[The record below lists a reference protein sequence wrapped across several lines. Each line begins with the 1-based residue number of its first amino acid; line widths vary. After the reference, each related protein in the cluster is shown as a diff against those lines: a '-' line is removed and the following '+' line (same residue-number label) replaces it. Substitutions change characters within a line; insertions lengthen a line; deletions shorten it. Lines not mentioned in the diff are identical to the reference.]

1 MCFTSLFFFSSFP
14 HFSFPF
20 FKSSFK
26 FFPVFHFGWPEY
38 ISLLISTYF
47 TYKIRQ
53 RNPYQCFTF
62 LFDFSFFCI
71 PTNFISFA
79 RINDIDVRSWT
90 YWHIGI
96 CKKKT
101 KKIKNHVYCEWDTN
115 TRWTVTGVFY
125 HIAYQTRCSMKV
137 HKTSK
142 ISWWCKRAKAQELK

>member
-1 MCFTSLFFFSSFP
+1 MCFITLFFFSSFSP
-14 HFSFPF
+14 FS
-20 FKSSFK
+20 
-26 FFPVFHFGWPEY
+26 FPVFHFGQKFPPRGEWPEY

-53 RNPYQCFTF
+53 RNPYQCFTL
-62 LFDFSFFCI
+62 LFVFSFFFCI

-79 RINDIDVRSWT
+79 RINDNDVRSWT

-101 KKIKNHVYCEWDTN
+101 KKIKNHVYCEWDKN
-115 TRWTVTGVFY
+115 TRWPGTGVFY
-125 HIAYQTRCSMKV
+125 HIAYQTWCSMKV

-142 ISWWCKRAKAQELK
+142 ISWWCKSAKVQELK